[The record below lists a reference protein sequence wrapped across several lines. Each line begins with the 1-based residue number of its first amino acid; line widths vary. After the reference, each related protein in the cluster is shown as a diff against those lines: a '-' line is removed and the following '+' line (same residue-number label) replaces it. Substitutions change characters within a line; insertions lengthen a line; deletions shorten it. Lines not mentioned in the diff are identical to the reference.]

1 MEMDQIHKQV
11 NWLDEER
18 RKDGAKIASL
28 EERIQQMEKSIA
40 TLTNTN
46 KELNSE
52 VVRLS
57 ALITRMDNLDENFLQ
72 MQIKNQDQFESL
84 EKQFQKM
91 LDENS
96 NFMRSEIRT
105 LERAMA
111 DINKTTDQIPEIK
124 RNLTTRV
131 EEEKRLSSTMDN
143 LREQINIMRKHE
155 DEYHR
160 TIKMMEDSKRQDT
173 KRLTDLIGEVNSLR
187 KRMDEQRG
195 NLELASASIRKL
207 ENRLNEFLAIETER
221 REEVTTFINNQAI
234 RDAERERVWK
244 EWQNRFRSIESQASD
259 IENTLQSLDNTH
271 RIVKQSQKTIDELI
285 EKVERRINEITE
297 MQRLEDERFRQDWVT
312 FKADDQKRWTNYTLT
327 TDERQNDTLRKHER
341 LTDQVTDI
349 EDEMQEIQD
358 ILTQLKEHTEKRM
371 QSLLALNHEWISSF
385 ERTIGRS
392 RNLE

>member
-1 MEMDQIHKQV
+1 MDQIHKQV

-18 RKDGAKIASL
+18 RKDGAKISSL
-28 EERIQQMEKSIA
+28 EERITQMEKSIA

-57 ALITRMDNLDENFLQ
+57 ALLIRMDKLDENFLQ
-72 MQIKNQDQFESL
+72 MQIKTQDQFENF
-84 EKQFQKM
+84 ERQFQKI
-91 LDENS
+91 LDEREKS
-96 NFMRSEIRT
+96 MRGDIRAI
-105 LERAMA
+105 ERAMA
-111 DINKTTDQIPEIK
+111 DINKTADQIPEIK

-131 EEEKRLSSTMDN
+131 EEEKRLASSMDN
-143 LREQINIMRKHE
+143 VREQMNVIRKNE
-155 DEYHR
+155 DEHNR
-160 TIKMMEDSKRQDT
+160 TMKMMEDSKRQDT

-195 NLELASASIRKL
+195 NQELASASIRKL
-207 ENRLNEFLAIETER
+207 ENRLNEFLAIENER
-221 REEVTTFINNQAI
+221 REEVTSFINNQAI

-259 IENTLQSLDNTH
+259 IENILQSLDNTH
-271 RIVKQSQKTIDELI
+271 QMVKQSQKTIDELI
-285 EKVERRINEITE
+285 DKVERRINEVTE
-297 MQRLEDERFRQDWVT
+297 MQRLEDERFKQDWVT

-327 TDERQNDTLRKHER
+327 TDERQNETLRKHER
-341 LTDQVTDI
+341 LSDQVTDI
-349 EDEMQEIQD
+349 EDEMQEMQD
-358 ILTQLKEHTEKRM
+358 LITQMKEHTEKRM

-392 RNLE
+392 RNLD

>member
-18 RKDGAKIASL
+18 RKDGAQISAH
-28 EERIQQMEKSIA
+28 EERISQMEKNIA

-57 ALITRMDNLDENFLQ
+57 ALLTRMDNLDENFLQ
-72 MQIKNQDQFESL
+72 MQIKNQDQFENF

-91 LDENS
+91 LDEKDK
-96 NFMRSEIRT
+96 MIHGDILG

-111 DINKTTDQIPEIK
+111 DLNRTTDQIPELK
-124 RNLTTRV
+124 RNLISRV
-131 EEEKRLSSTMDN
+131 EEEKRLTSSMDN
-143 LREQINIMRKHE
+143 LREYLNVMRKNE
-155 DEYHR
+155 DEKNR

-173 KRLTDLIGEVNSLR
+173 KRLTDLVGEVNSLR

-195 NLELASASIRKL
+195 NQELASASIRKL
-207 ENRLNEFLAIETER
+207 ENRLNEFLTIETER

-234 RDAERERVWK
+234 QDAERERVWK

-259 IENTLQSLDNTH
+259 IETTLQSLDNTH
-271 RIVKQSQKTIDELI
+271 RMVKQSQKTIDELI
-285 EKVERRINEITE
+285 EKVERRINEVTE

-312 FKADDQKRWTNYTLT
+312 FKADDQKRWTNYTLSN
-327 TDERQNDTLRKHER
+327 DERLNDTLRKHER
-341 LTDQVTDI
+341 LSDKVTDI
-349 EDEMQEIQD
+349 EDDMQEIQD
-358 ILTQLKEHTEKRM
+358 TLTQMKKHTEKRM

-392 RNLE
+392 RNLD

>member
-11 NWLDEER
+11 NWLDEEH
-18 RKDGAKIASL
+18 RKDGAKITSI
-28 EERIQQMEKSIA
+28 EERLNQMEKSIA

-46 KELNSE
+46 KEINSE
-52 VVRLS
+52 VVRIS
-57 ALITRMDNLDENFLQ
+57 VLITRMDNLDENILQ
-72 MQIKNQDQFESL
+72 MQIKNQDQFENL

-96 NFMRSEIRT
+96 NLLRAEIRA

-111 DINKTTDQIPEIK
+111 DLNKTTDQIPELK
-124 RNLTTRV
+124 RNLFARV
-131 EEEKRLSSTMDN
+131 EEEKRLSISIDD
-143 LREQINIMRKHE
+143 LREQMNTMRKNE

-160 TIKMMEDSKRQDT
+160 TMKMMEDSKRQDT
-173 KRLTDLIGEVNSLR
+173 KRITDLIGEVNSLR
-187 KRMDEQRG
+187 KRQDEQRG
-195 NLELASASIRKL
+195 NQELASASIRKL

-221 REEVTTFINNQAI
+221 REETTTFINNQAI

-271 RIVKQSQKTIDELI
+271 RIVKQLQKTIDELI
-285 EKVERRINEITE
+285 QKAERRINEVTE
-297 MQRLEDERFRQDWVT
+297 MQRLEDERFRQEWVT

-327 TDERQNDTLRKHER
+327 TDERQNEALRKHER

-349 EDEMQEIQD
+349 EDEMQEFQD
-358 ILTQLKEHTEKRM
+358 IITQMKENTEKRM
-371 QSLLALNHEWISSF
+371 QSLLALSHEWISSF

>member
-1 MEMDQIHKQV
+1 MDQIHKQV

-18 RKDGAKIASL
+18 RKDGAKISSL
-28 EERIQQMEKSIA
+28 EERITQMEKSIA

-57 ALITRMDNLDENFLQ
+57 ALLIRMDKLDENFLQ
-72 MQIKNQDQFESL
+72 MQIKTQDQFENF
-84 EKQFQKM
+84 ERQFQKI
-91 LDENS
+91 LDEREKS
-96 NFMRSEIRT
+96 MRGDIRAI
-105 LERAMA
+105 ERAMA
-111 DINKTTDQIPEIK
+111 DINKTADQIPEIK

-131 EEEKRLSSTMDN
+131 EEEKRLASSMDN
-143 LREQINIMRKHE
+143 VREQMNVIRKNE
-155 DEYHR
+155 DEHNR
-160 TIKMMEDSKRQDT
+160 TMKMMEDSKRQDT

-195 NLELASASIRKL
+195 NQELASASIRKL
-207 ENRLNEFLAIETER
+207 ENRLNEFLAIENER
-221 REEVTTFINNQAI
+221 REEVTSFINNQAI
-234 RDAERERVWK
+234 QDAERERVWK

-285 EKVERRINEITE
+285 DKVERRINEVTE
-297 MQRLEDERFRQDWVT
+297 MQRLEDERFKQDWVT

-327 TDERQNDTLRKHER
+327 TDERQNETLRKHER
-341 LTDQVTDI
+341 LSDQVTDI
-349 EDEMQEIQD
+349 EDEMQEMQD
-358 ILTQLKEHTEKRM
+358 LITQMKEHTEKRM

-392 RNLE
+392 RNLD